1 MRLRKLVA
9 ALALVTLTA
18 QGCGPGTKTRP
29 DPSDPTTGPDV
40 ALVKRTAVEPK
51 ALSATVDKG
60 LTWLAQHQ
68 LPSGG
73 WGQGDESV
81 QMGGGMTELRD
92 MPNVADTSVALLAFL
107 RAGNTARTGKY
118 QDVVQKGIDFVL
130 SEIEEADADSLRVT
144 DVAGTRVQMKI
155 GPYADTFAALMM
167 LNEARGGMRDG
178 VANAR
183 LDAALKKVVR
193 KIEKNQRDNGSW
205 DDNGWAPALS
215 QAMAAKGLNRAAQN
229 NIAVDGKVLER
240 VEAQAASKVDHT
252 SGRFSADDSAG
263 VDLYGAAASSAAT
276 RDSAETKKT
285 KAAGMKAAQQKQ
297 NLMQSPDVP
306 TDAEVAAA
314 EAAARAS
321 VMAADKT
328 ELMLID
334 RLDQPQF
341 IAGFGNNGGEE
352 FLSYLLISETLVQK
366 GGDQWAKWDGAI
378 TKLVGNVQNDD
389 GSWTG
394 HHCITGRTFCT
405 ATALLVLMGDRTPAA
420 PAVIAT

>member
-18 QGCGPGTKTRP
+18 QGCGPAKTG
-29 DPSDPTTGPDV
+29 SKTDPTNPTGPDV

-51 ALSATVDKG
+51 SLSATVDKG

-73 WGQGDESV
+73 WGQGDESQ
-81 QMGGGMTELRD
+81 QMGGGMGELRD

-118 QDVVQKGIDFVL
+118 QDVVQKGLDFVL
-130 SEIEEADADSLRVT
+130 AEIEEADADSLRVT
-144 DVAGTRVQMKI
+144 DVSGTRVQMKI
-155 GPYADTFAALMM
+155 GPYADTFSALMM

-229 NIAVDGKVLER
+229 SIAVDAKVLER
-240 VEAQAASKVDHT
+240 VEAQAASNVDHST
-252 SGRFSADDSAG
+252 GRFSADEAAG

-285 KAAGMKAAQQKQ
+285 KAAGMKAQRAKQ
-297 NLMQSPDVP
+297 NLMQSPDAP

-314 EAAARAS
+314 EASARSAM
-321 VMAADKT
+321 MAADKT
-328 ELMLID
+328 ESILID

-366 GGDQWAKWDGAI
+366 GGDQWMKWDRAI
-378 TKLVGNVQNDD
+378 SQLVGNVQNDD